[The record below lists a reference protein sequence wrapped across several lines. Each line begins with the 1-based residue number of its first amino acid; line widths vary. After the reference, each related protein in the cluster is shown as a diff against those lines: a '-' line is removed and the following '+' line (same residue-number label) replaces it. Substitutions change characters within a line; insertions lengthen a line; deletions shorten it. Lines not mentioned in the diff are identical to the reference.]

1 MGKDGNGM
9 MKRLI
14 VVAVLLG
21 LTIGC
26 TKGQVGQGE
35 GSKTMKVDT
44 TGLTPD
50 QEKIA
55 DDMMKDIIPLIKAGK
70 SPSEVITALQEL
82 DAKKIVRYP
91 VEIGT
96 SPTIGPANA
105 RVTIVEF
112 TDFQCPFCSR
122 VQPTLKQILEKYPQD
137 VRKVFK
143 QNPLAFH
150 QDAPLAAEASLAA
163 GAQGKFW
170 EMKDVLF
177 NNQKSLKEED
187 LVRYA
192 QELGLNVEQF
202 KADLTSRK
210 FKEQVERESKEAAA
224 LGVTGTPSF
233 FVNGRYISGAQP
245 LETFVGVIDEELS
258 GKEIPFKWG
267 KSVKEEGAKTA
278 ARKDQ
283 PAEDPN
289 KIYTVPT
296 GTSPSKGTQKA
307 PITLVMFQDF
317 QCPYSQRSQ
326 ATIKQLLDAYPGKI
340 QAVFKNFPLPFHK
353 QAPLAA
359 EAALAAGAQGKFW
372 EMHDKIFAN
381 QQKMEIDNLKQYA
394 QELKLNMQKF
404 NADLDSHRFK
414 TAVDEDMKT
423 GASVAVRGTPTFFVN
438 GKKLVGAKP
447 LAEFQKVIDPMLK
460 K

>member
-1 MGKDGNGM
+1 MGKEGNGM
-9 MKRLI
+9 TKRLM
-14 VVAVLLG
+14 VLALLLG
-21 LTIGC
+21 LTVGC

-55 DDMMKDIIPLIKAGK
+55 GDMMKDIVPLIKAGK

-82 DAKKIVRYP
+82 DAKKITRYP

-96 SPTIGPANA
+96 SPTLGPANA

-143 QNPLAFH
+143 HTPLAFH

-170 EMKDVLF
+170 EMKDILF

-187 LVRYA
+187 LIRYA
-192 QELGLNVEQF
+192 QELGLNLEQF
-202 KADLTSRK
+202 KSDLTSRK
-210 FKEQVERESKEAAA
+210 YKEQVERDSKEAAA

-233 FVNGRYISGAQP
+233 FVNGRYLSGAKP
-245 LETFVGVIDEELS
+245 LEAFVQVIDEELS

-267 KSVKEEGAKTA
+267 KNVKEEAGKAGAK
-278 ARKDQ
+278 KDQ

-296 GTSPSKGTQKA
+296 GTSPSKGAQSA
-307 PITLVMFQDF
+307 PVTLVMFQDF

-326 ATIKQLLDAYPGKI
+326 ATIQQIMDAYPGKI
-340 QAVFKNFPLPFHK
+340 KAVFKNFPLPFHK

-381 QQKMEIDNLKQYA
+381 QQQMDIANFKQYA
-394 QELKLNMQKF
+394 QDLKLDVKKF
-404 NADLDSHRFK
+404 SADLDTHRFK
-414 TAVDEDMKT
+414 AAVDEDMKT
-423 GASVAVRGTPTFFVN
+423 GTSVAVRGTPTFFVN

-447 LAEFQKVIDPMLK
+447 LAEFQKVIDPLLAK
-460 K
+460 